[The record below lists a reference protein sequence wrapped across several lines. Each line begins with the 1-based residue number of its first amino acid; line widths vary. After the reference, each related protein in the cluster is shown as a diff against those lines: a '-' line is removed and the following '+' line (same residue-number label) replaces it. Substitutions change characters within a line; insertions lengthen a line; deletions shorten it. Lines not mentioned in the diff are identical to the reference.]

1 GGHRRQRHE
10 RDGAAKRPVDLHA
23 RAGFWRQPAHA
34 GHREP
39 LRHEPGRGRERQA
52 LRRPARRLRGRGA
65 ASVHGEPVH
74 GSAARAAVFLHLD
87 PVPQH
92 RPHPARGR
100 LGGDPGPGRH
110 RQRAHPGRDQ
120 RRQPVRLDADLAAGA
135 AEAPDDRCAFAD
147 RRLRPR
153 HAEVRPPMMA
163 RINLLPHRSER
174 RKRARQHFF
183 VVAGGT
189 ALLGALI
196 VVAMHGFYAAKIDSQ
211 IERNR
216 FLKSE
221 IAKLDKEIAEIN
233 KLKDEIAA
241 LLARKQVIE
250 TLQTDRAQTVHLLDE
265 LVRQMPEGVY
275 LKSMVQRGLRISV
288 AGYAQS
294 NARVST
300 LMRNIESSPW
310 LANPGLVEVKAASVD
325 KRRVSEFNLYFDVK
339 RPDAKDDK
347 APAKPAA
354 KPAATKG

>member
-1 GGHRRQRHE
+1 
-10 RDGAAKRPVDLHA
+10 
-23 RAGFWRQPAHA
+23 
-34 GHREP
+34 
-39 LRHEPGRGRERQA
+39 
-52 LRRPARRLRGRGA
+52 
-65 ASVHGEPVH
+65 
-74 GSAARAAVFLHLD
+74 
-87 PVPQH
+87 
-92 RPHPARGR
+92 
-100 LGGDPGPGRH
+100 
-110 RQRAHPGRDQ
+110 
-120 RRQPVRLDADLAAGA
+120 
-135 AEAPDDRCAFAD
+135 
-147 RRLRPR
+147 
-153 HAEVRPPMMA
+153 MMA

-275 LKSMVQRGLRISV
+275 LKSMVQRGLRITV
-288 AGYAQS
+288 VGYAQS

-300 LMRNIESSPW
+300 LMRNIEASPW
-310 LANPGLVEVKAASVD
+310 LGSPGLVEVKASNVD
-325 KRRVSEFNLYFDVK
+325 KRRVSEFELNLSLK
-339 RPDAKDDK
+339 KPTPDAKGAPAA
-347 APAKPAA
+347 APAKDAA
-354 KPAATKG
+354 KKG